1 MAEVPT
7 YARSWGLTPMKERD
21 ETTVMP
27 GGRPDTEPRRRTRPN
42 AHHGRW
48 AAGAIAVSAGAVW
61 ASFAFPEAM
70 QLLIRL

>member
-7 YARSWGLTPMKERD
+7 YARSWGLTPMKERE
-21 ETTVMP
+21 ETTAVP
-27 GGRPDTEPRRRTRPN
+27 GALRDTAPRRRTRPN

-48 AAGAIAVSAGAVW
+48 AAGAIVVSASAVW